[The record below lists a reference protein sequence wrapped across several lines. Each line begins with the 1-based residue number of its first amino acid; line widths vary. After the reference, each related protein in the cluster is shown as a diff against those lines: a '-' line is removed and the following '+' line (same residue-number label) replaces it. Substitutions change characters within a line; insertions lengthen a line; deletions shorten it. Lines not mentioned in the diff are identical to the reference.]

1 MVDKDKKEEQGEKF
15 AKFFAVVV
23 FGFLVYSLFNIDKIA
38 QQEY

>member
-15 AKFFAVVV
+15 AKVFAVVV